1 MRPTFVN
8 DFIEEFSGLLTKV
21 NRVQPP
27 LRVPKDPTLVEF
39 WVAQGFPLRLN
50 SG

>member
-1 MRPTFVN
+1 MFDNEMV
-8 DFIEEFSGLLTKV
+8 EEFSGLLTKV
-21 NRVQPP
+21 NRIQPP

-39 WVAQGFPLRLN
+39 WVAQGFPLQLI